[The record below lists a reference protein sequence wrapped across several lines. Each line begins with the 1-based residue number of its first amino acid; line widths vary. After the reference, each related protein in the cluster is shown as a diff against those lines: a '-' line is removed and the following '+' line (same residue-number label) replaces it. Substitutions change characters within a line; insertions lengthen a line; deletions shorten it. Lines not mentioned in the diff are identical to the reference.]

1 MQKWGPNGEN
11 LGSPTYKNA
20 RKLFNS
26 NNNDISM
33 ATTGLYQQARIN
45 HDNPDFYN
53 SDDWMVVP
61 YPKFENAVKDVAAC
75 YYGHYYMVNDSEN
88 DATKKAAWQLIG
100 YMLSHGEEY
109 LTNVNII
116 QPTKALMNSDTYHNM
131 PFSEV
136 FTTDFERG
144 HVVYFGANSTEIQNL
159 IRNAVEGVMLQN
171 VEPAQAYRQL
181 KNSVQE
187 LIDEE

>member
-1 MQKWGPNGEN
+1 MVPMVEQLGGSLFSEDGTEAIVGEEGWIGWLTYMQKWGPNGEN

-75 YYGHYYMVNDSEN
+75 YYCHYARPSLC
-88 DATKKAAWQLIG
+88 ALFSFLLKKAIG
-100 YMLSHGEEY
+100 FPS
-109 LTNVNII
+109 
-116 QPTKALMNSDTYHNM
+116 
-131 PFSEV
+131 
-136 FTTDFERG
+136 
-144 HVVYFGANSTEIQNL
+144 
-159 IRNAVEGVMLQN
+159 
-171 VEPAQAYRQL
+171 
-181 KNSVQE
+181 
-187 LIDEE
+187 